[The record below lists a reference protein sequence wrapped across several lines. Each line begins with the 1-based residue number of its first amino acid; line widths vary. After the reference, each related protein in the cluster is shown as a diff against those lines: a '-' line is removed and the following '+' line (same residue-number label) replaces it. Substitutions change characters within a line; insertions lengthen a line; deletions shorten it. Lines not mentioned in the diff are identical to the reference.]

1 MRRFSIR
8 DLATKSVDK
17 IIVHSHGNFL
27 YTIEVLVGEEFFSLS
42 DNNGRTARFY
52 NTESARQLFK
62 QYQQNL
68 DNAFLVQTA
77 TYGEMIGLEEVAVEP
92 MQISLHW
99 NKAHYDELQE
109 W

>member
-8 DLATKSVDK
+8 DLTTKNVDK

-27 YTIEVLVGEEFFSLS
+27 YTVEVLIGEEFFSLC
-42 DNNGRTARFY
+42 DENGRTARFY

-62 QYQQNL
+62 QHQQNL
-68 DNAFLVQTA
+68 RNAFLIQAA
-77 TYGEMIGLEEVAVEP
+77 TYGEMIGLDEVPVEP

-99 NKAHYDELQE
+99 DKDHYDELQTL
-109 W
+109 